1 MNRQGLD
8 YDAQNE
14 LRAPGGF
21 FQDARG
27 HPLRVVHLEG
37 VDQQRGGRVVT
48 ESSSQAIVSPGRS
61 LASMSAPSQAGVNVA
76 DHYSPLRGGQY
87 SMPGNAAYRANPHIS
102 MTDHRQVA
110 SPSRLV
116 NNYEAGRVGVSPR
129 GLITS
134 VMSDYALGVH
144 SSRGSG
150 SSGSSSNLRELSP
163 RKGLLQGS
171 PRNGTVSSSKEEY
184 ARL

>member
-1 MNRQGLD
+1 MNRQGGD
-8 YDAQNE
+8 FDARSE
-14 LRAPGGF
+14 MMSLGGF
-21 FQDARG
+21 VQDARG
-27 HPLRVVHLEG
+27 LPLRVVHPEG
-37 VDQQRGGRVVT
+37 VDQQRGAPLVT
-48 ESSSQAIVSPGRS
+48 ESSSQAVVSQGSS
-61 LASMSAPSQAGVNVA
+61 LASVSAPGQAGVTVA
-76 DHYSPLRGGQY
+76 GQYSPSRGGQY
-87 SMPGNAAYRANPHIS
+87 SMPGDAAYRANPHVS

-116 NNYEAGRVGVSPR
+116 NSYEDGRVGGSPR

-134 VMSDYALGVH
+134 TMSDYSRVVH
-144 SSRGSG
+144 NSRGSG

-163 RKGLLQGS
+163 RKALLQGS